1 MGIAQTALVAVSSFL
16 TVIASLVTVA
26 EPDQNRDLTY
36 IESIAFNISL
46 RDFDQSRIRWRSQQP
61 WLDWT
66 TDSCSVPII
75 GNEGKS
81 FNFASAC
88 RRHDFGYRNLKLL
101 DRRYNCAGLIP
112 GSICLTD
119 TWSYGR
125 YWNAAQRSRID
136 EQFQR
141 DMFET
146 CTTRARTRRVRCE
159 AWAITFFQS
168 VRTIGGP

>member
-26 EPDQNRDLTY
+26 EPNQNRDLTY

-46 RDFDQSRIRWRSQQP
+46 RDFDRSRFIWRRQQP
-61 WLDWT
+61 WFDWT
-66 TDSCSVPII
+66 TDGCSVPIV
-75 GNEGKS
+75 GSEGRS

-101 DRRYNCAGLIP
+101 DRRYNCNDLAVGNVCSTI
-112 GSICLTD
+112 S
-119 TWSYGR
+119 WSYGKF
-125 YWNAAQRSRID
+125 WNAEQRSKID

-141 DMFET
+141 DMFES
-146 CTTRARTRRVRCE
+146 CTSRARSRRVRCE

-168 VRTIGGP
+168 VRAIGGP